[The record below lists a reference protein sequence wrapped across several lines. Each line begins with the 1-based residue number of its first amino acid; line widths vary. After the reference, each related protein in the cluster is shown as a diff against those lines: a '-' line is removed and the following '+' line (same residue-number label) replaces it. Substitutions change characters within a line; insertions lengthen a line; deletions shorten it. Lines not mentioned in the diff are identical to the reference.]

1 MIDPRTAVIE
11 KRIKE
16 ICRIFVFASSKGGV
30 GKSSCAVTAALLL
43 AAQNKKVGLL
53 DIDFHGASDHIFLGI
68 TPRFPE
74 EEGGILPLPVKQIEA
89 PSAAAQTN
97 NQNRCGSKKEQL
109 RFMSITPFTGEHGIP
124 LRGSDVSNAIIE
136 LLAVTIWGQL
146 DYLII
151 DMPPGIGDELL
162 DVIKYIKRAEIT
174 MVTTPGIVS
183 VKVVER
189 LAGLLEASRI
199 KQRGVIVN
207 DLHPGKIPS
216 SSSWER
222 KGPESGASQ
231 RQEGARKMETGKLTV
246 LGSIPFDPE
255 FENAVGQPD
264 KILTSSFARHLSSIV
279 GILTER

>member
-11 KRIKE
+11 KRLKE
-16 ICRIFVFASSKGGV
+16 IRRIFVFASSKGGV

-74 EEGGILPLPVKQIEA
+74 EEGGILPLPVKQTEA
-89 PSAAAQTN
+89 PSAAAQIN
-97 NQNRCGSKKEQL
+97 NQNRGGSKKEPL

-162 DVIKYIKRAEIT
+162 DVIKYIKRAEIM

-183 VKVVER
+183 VRVVER

-207 DLHPGKIPS
+207 NLHSGNIPS
-216 SSSWER
+216 SDGSKR
-222 KGPESGASQ
+222 GTSQ
-231 RQEGARKMETGKLTV
+231 RQKQQEGARKMENGKLSV

-255 FENAVGQPD
+255 FETAVGEPE
-264 KILTSSFARHLSSIV
+264 KILTSSFTRHLSPIV
-279 GILTER
+279 RKLTEQ